1 MNHHIA
7 CICFPLKCLLC
18 KNKTKYLPSFTGVG
32 AAWMNLS
39 SQLSSGN
46 GLQGWHTEHHGL
58 RTLTVNTAQKALF
71 ILMKPNI
78 TATIH
83 IQLSISK
90 QEEEQEEPQ
99 KSTKVRYWVLFSSS
113 KFEVKVDNRVYMI

>member
-1 MNHHIA
+1 
-7 CICFPLKCLLC
+7 
-18 KNKTKYLPSFTGVG
+18 
-32 AAWMNLS
+32 MNLS

-46 GLQGWHTEHHGL
+46 GLQGWHTEHPGL

-78 TATIH
+78 TTTIL

-99 KSTKVRYWVLFSSS
+99 KSTKVRYWVLFSNSE
-113 KFEVKVDNRVYMI
+113 FEVKVDNRVYMI